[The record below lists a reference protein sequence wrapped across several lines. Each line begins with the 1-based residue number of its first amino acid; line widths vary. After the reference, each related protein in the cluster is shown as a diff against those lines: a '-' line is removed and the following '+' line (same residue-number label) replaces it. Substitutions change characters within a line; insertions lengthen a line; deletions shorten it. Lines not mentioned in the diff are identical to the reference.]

1 MLGTHL
7 DYDVHYV
14 HVTHDAVMDFDLSE
28 YDAVFNSYCARHCF
42 DGYVSASYC
51 EALKRFAGPKVIAVQ
66 DEYDE
71 TDRLKEAIA
80 TLGFDVVLTC
90 VPEASLEYVYPKADF
105 PDVEFLTVFTGYVS
119 DALVQSHPN
128 PKPLS
133 ERSRFI
139 GYRGRDIGGR
149 YGRLGYDKYEVGA
162 RMKLECD
169 ARGVSTDIAMD
180 EQSRIYGPAWFDF
193 IEDCRAM
200 LGSESGSNV
209 FDFDGS
215 ISREYQK
222 MTLANSGHR
231 PSYEEFEPF
240 VAARERD
247 IEMGQISPRVFECAT
262 LRTPMVL
269 FRGRYSDAIEPD
281 THYIALEKDF
291 SNVDEVLERLS
302 DLKSLEA
309 MTTRAYNHL
318 VASGDYSY
326 AAFYQRVADAIER
339 RQQTLAAGTVKR
351 TVPQAQFVKSTDAR
365 DRILAERPSTEPL
378 GMSEYEDKQIQLA
391 HLQLRHAFQGARL
404 SNPSSF
410 TRSPLYHLLTAAKSL
425 VMGSR
430 LLKKI
435 WYLLPQS
442 ARFTLA
448 NRLHGL
454 VNRLRPSDNTQ
465 R

>member
-7 DYDVHYV
+7 DFDVHYV
-14 HVTHDAVMDFDLSE
+14 HVTHDAVMDFDLAE
-28 YDAVFNSYCARHCF
+28 YDAVFNSYCARHCSE
-42 DGYVSASYC
+42 GHVSASYC
-51 EALKRFAGPKVIAVQ
+51 EALKHFAGPKVIAVQ

-71 TDRLKEAIA
+71 TNRLKEAIA

-90 VPEASLEYVYPKADF
+90 VPQGSLEYVYPKADF
-105 PDVEFLTVFTGYVS
+105 PDVEFLTVFSGYVS

-128 PKPLS
+128 PKSLS

-149 YGRLGYDKYEVGA
+149 YGRLAYDKYVIGA

-169 ARGVSTDIAMD
+169 DRDISTDIAMD

-215 ISREYQK
+215 ISRKYQE

-269 FRGRYSDAIEPD
+269 FRGQYSDAIEPD

-291 SNVDEVLERLS
+291 SNVNEVLKRLS
-302 DLKSLEA
+302 DLDSLEA
-309 MTTRAYNHL
+309 MTTRAYDHL

-326 AAFYQRVADAIER
+326 AAFCQRVSEAIER
-339 RQQTLAAGTVKR
+339 HQQALAAGTVKR
-351 TVPQAQFVKSTDAR
+351 DVPQTQFVKSTDAR
-365 DRILAERPSTEPL
+365 DRMLAERPSTEPL
-378 GMSEYEDKQIQLA
+378 GMSEYEAKQKQLA
-391 HLQLRHAFQGARL
+391 QLQLRHALQGVRL
-404 SNPSSF
+404 SNLSSF
-410 TRSPLYHLLTAAKSL
+410 FRSSLYHLLTAATSL
-425 VMGSR
+425 VRGSR
-430 LLKKI
+430 LLKEI

-442 ARFTLA
+442 ARFMIR
-448 NRLHGL
+448 NRMHGL
-454 VNRLRPSDNTQ
+454 LSRLASKR
-465 R
+465 

>member
-1 MLGTHL
+1 
-7 DYDVHYV
+7 
-14 HVTHDAVMDFDLSE
+14 
-28 YDAVFNSYCARHCF
+28 
-42 DGYVSASYC
+42 
-51 EALKRFAGPKVIAVQ
+51 
-66 DEYDE
+66 
-71 TDRLKEAIA
+71 
-80 TLGFDVVLTC
+80 
-90 VPEASLEYVYPKADF
+90 
-105 PDVEFLTVFTGYVS
+105 
-119 DALVQSHPN
+119 
-128 PKPLS
+128 
-133 ERSRFI
+133 
-139 GYRGRDIGGR
+139 
-149 YGRLGYDKYEVGA
+149 
-162 RMKLECD
+162 
-169 ARGVSTDIAMD
+169 
-180 EQSRIYGPAWFDF
+180 
-193 IEDCRAM
+193 M

-326 AAFYQRVADAIER
+326 AAFYQRVADAISR
-339 RQQTLAAGTVKR
+339 VSKPRGGDCKR

-365 DRILAERPSTEPL
+365 DRILAERPST
-378 GMSEYEDKQIQLA
+378 
-391 HLQLRHAFQGARL
+391 
-404 SNPSSF
+404 
-410 TRSPLYHLLTAAKSL
+410 SL
-425 VMGSR
+425 
-430 LLKKI
+430 
-435 WYLLPQS
+435 W
-442 ARFTLA
+442 A
-448 NRLHGL
+448 
-454 VNRLRPSDNTQ
+454 
-465 R
+465 